1 MTYTL
6 NLMHMRIIKTSLP
19 LNLFYPDV
27 LVWIRL
33 CIMKIMCWAFDS
45 YVQSQISIWTKNPNM
60 HLYIFGHYLDV
71 YPRFCCTT
79 GQNWFGPLLLEFTMV
94 GKGHQALLH
103 STLDHWYLQ
112 TWTCSLPQP
121 PASQQHDGCG
131 NTSGN
136 PKCLVFLFFPFF
148 LM

>member
-1 MTYTL
+1 
-6 NLMHMRIIKTSLP
+6 
-19 LNLFYPDV
+19 
-27 LVWIRL
+27 
-33 CIMKIMCWAFDS
+33 
-45 YVQSQISIWTKNPNM
+45 
-60 HLYIFGHYLDV
+60 
-71 YPRFCCTT
+71 
-79 GQNWFGPLLLEFTMV
+79 
-94 GKGHQALLH
+94 LLH